1 VFSHFDSHHLQEIA
15 MKTAIKTQLN
25 STASMLAAALLT
37 FICIASGAALA
48 AEPSQSLTKL
58 VHYGDLN
65 LDSEQGAQALYARLR
80 WAARQ
85 VCSPLESIEISRQR
99 QWEKCFNNA
108 VANAVGQVDKTTLSA
123 LHVQTVNR
131 SKS

>member
-1 VFSHFDSHHLQEIA
+1 

-25 STASMLAAALLT
+25 STAFLLATGLLA
-37 FICIASGAALA
+37 FICAASGAALA
-48 AEPSQSLTKL
+48 AEPSQSLTKI

-80 WAARQ
+80 SAARQ
-85 VCSPLESIEISRQR
+85 VCSPLESAEMSRQR

-108 VANAVGQVDKTTLSA
+108 VANAVGQVDKTMLSA
-123 LHVQTVNR
+123 LHVQAVNR